1 MPEEFPEMDAPADKA
16 PAMSDTHDL
25 KNLLSA
31 VVGYADLALD
41 DLGPGHPARESVEKA
56 MSAAR
61 AAAARVDAMIA
72 GEAAARRGGLAA
84 AGAAAGEAPSVLVVD
99 DERMMREVLCGYLT
113 RAGYRVAAVENGRS
127 AVVEVARARPDLVIT
142 DIVMP
147 EQEGIQ
153 TILELRKIA
162 PTLPVIAVSGGGPDH
177 SAHDTY
183 LSAARNLGAD
193 RVFRKPVDRAT
204 ILAAVAELA
213 GPAQGPAII
222 R

>member
-1 MPEEFPEMDAPADKA
+1 MSEHPRSKDERAEAVRPESEKHE
-16 PAMSDTHDL
+16 L

-31 VVGYADLALD
+31 IVGFADLALD
-41 DLGPGHPARESVEKA
+41 DLEPGHPAREGVEKA
-56 MSAAR
+56 MAAAR
-61 AAAARVDAMIA
+61 IAASRVDAMIV
-72 GEAAARRGGLAA
+72 GETARNASPAACEG
-84 AGAAAGEAPSVLVVD
+84 PSVLVVD
-99 DERMMREVLCGYLT
+99 DERMMREVLCGYLS

-127 AVVEVARARPDLVIT
+127 AIVEVSRSRPDLVIT

-177 SAHDTY
+177 SAYDTY

-213 GPAQGPAII
+213 GPARNPSPI

>member
-1 MPEEFPEMDAPADKA
+1 MPEEFPETAAPADKA
-16 PAMSDTHDL
+16 PERSDTHDL

-31 VVGYADLALD
+31 VVGFADLALD

-56 MSAAR
+56 MAAAR

-72 GEAAARRGGLAA
+72 GEAVVRAVRAPGG
-84 AGAAAGEAPSVLVVD
+84 AGAGDVPSVLVVD
-99 DERMMREVLCGYLT
+99 DERMMREVLCGYLS

-127 AVVEVARARPDLVIT
+127 AIAEVSRARPDLVIT
-142 DIVMP
+142 HIVMP

-177 SAHDTY
+177 SAYDTY

>member
-1 MPEEFPEMDAPADKA
+1 MPEEFPETDAPVNKA

-56 MSAAR
+56 MSTAR

-72 GEAAARRGGLAA
+72 GEAVVRAGRAPG
-84 AGAAAGEAPSVLVVD
+84 GAAAGDVPSVLVVD
-99 DERMMREVLCGYLT
+99 DERMMREVLCGYLS

-127 AVVEVARARPDLVIT
+127 AIAEVSRARPDLVIT

-177 SAHDTY
+177 SAYDTY